1 MRKTLADR
9 IIRYHVLTDV
19 LLWSALCLPVLWA
32 GLTSA
37 EDAYTGWETAAG
49 LLLVGGAVA
58 LGRSVPPASMLLA
71 LTLWEASVVSRGETT
86 LGIAPFL
93 PAAVVMSYLAGVRMT
108 RSRPGLLGLAG
119 ATALTALLVPALT
132 GDLGAG
138 FVAVVGVALFGAV
151 PWLTGRGRHQHLE
164 LARSGW
170 ERAEQLERAQQ
181 IIADQARLRERT
193 RIAGDMHDLLGH
205 ELSLIALRIGGL
217 EVAPGLDARYR
228 DAAGEARRAVTVAS
242 ERLQEIIEVLHD
254 DSLPSSPDLPGESVA
269 ELVERARASGVPV
282 EAHGLRE
289 GRRLAPMVERAVHRV
304 VQEALTNA
312 VKHAAGAPVTVR
324 LDHLADE
331 TVVTVTNGVP
341 PAHPASGHTGGRGR
355 EGLPT
360 GGAHGRE
367 GPAPREEHQRD
378 GMSARGAHGREGP
391 APREEHRREGMSAR
405 GEHRREG
412 RIAGGG
418 HGLIGLAERV
428 RLCGGTLRAER
439 RGGGF
444 ELAVRLPHVPGPAGG
459 SRIPS
464 PSAARLGEARR
475 RVRRAR
481 TLAVGAALATC
492 AGAAVAVSGFMVYD
506 TVTSALPAADFDR
519 LRVGQDRAGVEAVL
533 PARPRTD
540 AAGRPGPP
548 VPAGAECL
556 HYGKHRNPFAER
568 RGDLYRLC
576 FRDGRLVGKDFLP
589 ASWPPPAVARQ
600 ETAR

>member
-1 MRKTLADR
+1 MRKTVADW
-9 IIRYHVLTDV
+9 ISRYHVLTDV

-37 EDAYTGWETAAG
+37 EDAYAGWETAAG

-71 LTLWEASVVSRGETT
+71 LALWAASVVSRGETT
-86 LGIAPFL
+86 LGLAPFL
-93 PAAVVMSYLAGVRMT
+93 PAAVVLSYLAGVRMT

-119 ATALTALLVPALT
+119 ATALTAFLVPALT

-138 FVAVVGVALFGAV
+138 FVAIVGVALFGAV

-170 ERAEQLERAQQ
+170 ERAEQLERAQR
-181 IIADQARLRERT
+181 IVADQARLRERT

-242 ERLQEIIEVLHD
+242 ERLQEIIEVLRD
-254 DSLPSSPDLPGESVA
+254 DALPSSPDLPGESVA

-289 GRRLAPMVERAVHRV
+289 EGAREGSRLAPMVERAVHRV

-324 LDHLADE
+324 LDRLADE
-331 TVVTVTNGVP
+331 TVVTVTNGAP
-341 PAHPASGHTGGRGR
+341 SAHPASGHTGGRRREDLIAGR
-355 EGLPT
+355 D
-360 GGAHGRE
+360 HGRE
-367 GPAPREEHQRD
+367 GSTPYA
-378 GMSARGAHGREGP
+378 
-391 APREEHRREGMSAR
+391 EHRREDVTAR

-412 RIAGGG
+412 LIAGGG
-418 HGLIGLAERV
+418 YGLIGLAERV

-439 RGGGF
+439 RGDGF

-481 TLAVGAALATC
+481 ALAVGAALATC
-492 AGAAVAVSGFMVYD
+492 AGAAVAVSGFMAYD
-506 TVTSALPAADFDR
+506 TVTSALPTADFDR

-533 PARPRTD
+533 PARPRAD

-589 ASWPPPAVARQ
+589 SAPPPPAVARQ

>member
-1 MRKTLADR
+1 MRKTVADW
-9 IIRYHVLTDV
+9 ISRYHVLTDV

-37 EDAYTGWETAAG
+37 EDAYAGWETAAG

-71 LTLWEASVVSRGETT
+71 LALWEASVVSRGETT
-86 LGIAPFL
+86 LGLAPFL
-93 PAAVVMSYLAGVRMT
+93 PAAVVLSYLAGVRMT

-119 ATALTALLVPALT
+119 ATALTAFLVPALT

-138 FVAVVGVALFGAV
+138 FVAIVGVALFGAV

-170 ERAEQLERAQQ
+170 ERAEQLERAQR
-181 IIADQARLRERT
+181 IVADQARLRERT

-242 ERLQEIIEVLHD
+242 ERLQEIIEVLRD
-254 DSLPSSPDLPGESVA
+254 DALPSSPDLPGESVA
-269 ELVERARASGVPV
+269 ELVERARASGVPI

-289 GRRLAPMVERAVHRV
+289 EDAREGNRLAPMVERAVHRV

-324 LDHLADE
+324 LDRLADE
-331 TVVTVTNGVP
+331 TVVTVTNGAP
-341 PAHPASGHTGGRGR
+341 SAHPASGHTGGRGR
-355 EGLPT
+355 EDLIAGRD
-360 GGAHGRE
+360 HGRE
-367 GPAPREEHQRD
+367 GSAPY
-378 GMSARGAHGREGP
+378 A
-391 APREEHRREGMSAR
+391 EHRREGLIAR
-405 GEHRREG
+405 GEHRREDL
-412 RIAGGG
+412 IAGGG
-418 HGLIGLAERV
+418 YGLIGLAERV

-439 RGGGF
+439 RGDGF
-444 ELAVRLPHVPGPAGG
+444 ELTVRLPHVPGPAGG

-464 PSAARLGEARR
+464 PSAARLREARR
-475 RVRRAR
+475 RVRRAH
-481 TLAVGAALATC
+481 TLAIGAALATC
-492 AGAAVAVSGFMVYD
+492 AGAAVAVSGFMAYD
-506 TVTSALPAADFDR
+506 TVASALPAADFDR
-519 LRVGQDRAGVEAVL
+519 LRVGQDQAEVEAVL
-533 PARPRTD
+533 PARPRAD

-589 ASWPPPAVARQ
+589 SAPPPPAVARQ

>member
-1 MRKTLADR
+1 MVADW
-9 IIRYHVLTDV
+9 ISRYYVLTDV

-37 EDAYTGWETAAG
+37 EDAYSGWETAAG

-93 PAAVVMSYLAGVRMT
+93 PAAVVLSYLAGVRMT

-119 ATALTALLVPALT
+119 ATALTAFLVPALT

-138 FVAVVGVALFGAV
+138 FVAIVGVALFGAV

-170 ERAEQLERAQQ
+170 ERAEQLERAQR
-181 IIADQARLRERT
+181 IVADQARLRERT

-228 DAAGEARRAVTVAS
+228 DAAGEARRAVTVAA
-242 ERLQEIIEVLHD
+242 ERLQEIIEVLRD
-254 DSLPSSPDLPGESVA
+254 DALPSSPDLPGESVA
-269 ELVERARASGVPV
+269 ELVERARAAGVPV
-282 EAHGLRE
+282 EAHGLREEDARE

-324 LDHLADE
+324 LDRLADE
-331 TVVTVTNGVP
+331 TVVTVTNGAP
-341 PAHPASGHTGGRGR
+341 SAHPASGRTGGRGR
-355 EGLPT
+355 EDLIAGRD
-360 GGAHGRE
+360 HGRE
-367 GPAPREEHQRD
+367 GSAPC
-378 GMSARGAHGREGP
+378 A
-391 APREEHRREGMSAR
+391 EHRREDMTAG

-412 RIAGGG
+412 LIAGGG
-418 HGLIGLAERV
+418 YGLIGLAERV

-439 RGGGF
+439 RGDGF
-444 ELAVRLPHVPGPAGG
+444 ELAVRLPHVPGPAGE

-464 PSAARLGEARR
+464 PSAARLREARR

-481 TLAVGAALATC
+481 TLAIGAALATC
-492 AGAAVAVSGFMVYD
+492 AGAAVAVSGFMAYD

-519 LRVGQDRAGVEAVL
+519 LRVGQDQAEVEKVL
-533 PARPRTD
+533 PARPRAD

-556 HYGKHRNPFAER
+556 HYGKHRNPFDER

-589 ASWPPPAVARQ
+589 SAPPPTAVARQ
-600 ETAR
+600 EAAR

>member
-19 LLWSALCLPVLWA
+19 LLWPALCLPVLWA

-58 LGRSVPPASMLLA
+58 LSRSVPPASMLLA

-170 ERAEQLERAQQ
+170 ERAEQLERAQR
-181 IIADQARLRERT
+181 IIAGQARLRERA

-242 ERLQEIIEVLHD
+242 ERLQEIIEVLRD

-269 ELVERARASGVPV
+269 ELVGRARASGVPV
-282 EAHGLRE
+282 EAHGLPEGGARE
-289 GRRLAPMVERAVHRV
+289 DRRLTPMVERAVHRV

-312 VKHAAGAPVTVR
+312 VKHAAGAPVTIR

-331 TVVTVTNGVP
+331 TVVTVTNGAP
-341 PAHPASGHTGGRGR
+341 PAHPASGHTGGRGQ
-355 EGLPT
+355 EDLPT
-360 GGAHGRE
+360 GG
-367 GPAPREEHQRD
+367 D
-378 GMSARGAHGREGP
+378 HGREGP
-391 APREEHRREGMSAR
+391 APREEHRREGL
-405 GEHRREG
+405 
-412 RIAGGG
+412 IAGGG
-418 HGLIGLAERV
+418 YGLIGLAERV

-439 RGGGF
+439 RGDGF

-481 TLAVGAALATC
+481 ALAVGAALATC
-492 AGAAVAVSGFMVYD
+492 AGAAVAVSGFMTYD
-506 TVTSALPAADFDR
+506 TVTSALPTADFDR

-533 PARPRTD
+533 PARPRAD

-589 ASWPPPAVARQ
+589 AAWPPSAVARQ

>member
-19 LLWSALCLPVLWA
+19 LLWAALCLPVLWA

-37 EDAYTGWETAAG
+37 EEAYTGWETAAG

-108 RSRPGLLGLAG
+108 RSRPGVLGLAG

-132 GDLGAG
+132 RDLGAG

-181 IIADQARLRERT
+181 IIADQARLRERA

-242 ERLQEIIEVLHD
+242 ERLQEIIEVLRD

-269 ELVERARASGVPV
+269 ELVGRARASGVPV
-282 EAHGLRE
+282 EAHGLREGGARE

-312 VKHAAGAPVTVR
+312 VKHAPGAPVTVR

-331 TVVTVTNGVP
+331 TVVTVTNGAP
-341 PAHPASGHTGGRGR
+341 PAHPASGHPGGRGR

-360 GGAHGRE
+360 GGDHGR
-367 GPAPREEHQRD
+367 D
-378 GMSARGAHGREGP
+378 HGREGP
-391 APREEHRREGMSAR
+391 APREEHRREGLIAT

-412 RIAGGG
+412 LIAGGG
-418 HGLIGLAERV
+418 YGLIGLAERV

-492 AGAAVAVSGFMVYD
+492 AGAAVAVSGFMAYD

-533 PARPRTD
+533 PARPRAD

-556 HYGKHRNPFAER
+556 HYGKHRDPFAER

-589 ASWPPPAVARQ
+589 AAWPPPAVARQ